1 MSDQPTASDKPTATG
16 GDKKSPV
23 IKLLLLAAVLG
34 VFAYLFVAHR
44 EELTL
49 AGVAKRESQFEAF
62 RQKHPVA
69 VFAVAFGV
77 YVVVTGLSLPG
88 AAVLTL
94 FYGRFFGFWPSLV
107 LVSFA
112 STTGATIAFLLS
124 RYLLRD
130 TIKNRFAER
139 VEKFDAALKRDGP
152 FYLFTLRLI
161 PAVPF
166 FVINLVMG
174 LTPIRVTTYW
184 WVSQFGMIPG
194 TCVYVYAGTQI
205 PSAAALAQHGLSGIL
220 TWQLGLAFTLLGAF
234 PFITKKLLERWGPK
248 KVQEALDEE
257 REER

>member
-1 MSDQPTASDKPTATG
+1 MSNQQTDSNESTESG
-16 GDKKSPV
+16 GGNKSPV

-34 VFAYLFVAHR
+34 VFAYLFIAHR
-44 EELTL
+44 DELTL
-49 AGVAKRESQFEAF
+49 SAIAEREAQFTEF
-62 RQKHPVA
+62 RQEHPVA
-69 VFAVAFGV
+69 VFAVAFAV

-94 FYGRFFGFWPSLV
+94 FFGWFFGFWPALL

-130 TIKNRFAER
+130 TIKKRFAER
-139 VEKFDAALKRDGP
+139 VERFDAALKRDGP

-166 FVINLVMG
+166 FVLNLVMG

-184 WVSQFGMIPG
+184 WVSQLGMIPG
-194 TCVYVYAGTQI
+194 TCVYVYAGTRI
-205 PSAAALAQHGLSGIL
+205 PSAADLADHGLSGIL
-220 TWQLGLAFTLLGAF
+220 TWELGLAFALLGAF
-234 PFITKKLLERWGPK
+234 PIVTKKLLEWWGPK
-248 KVQEALDEE
+248 KAQNALDAEQG
-257 REER
+257 